1 MKYTRIF
8 YSKESKYS
16 HVKNNSELEGLLL
29 LVALICQLEF
39 MGIQVLFICTHAQ
52 LLSCVWLCDT
62 SDCSWPYS
70 ISMGFSRQEYWS
82 GLPFSPPGY
91 LLNPGI
97 EPTSPALAGRFFT
110 PQPPGKSTF
119 HIQAEKCQ
127 NDKETFTFLTFQK
140 VRLKPKP
147 ISRSRPN
154 KKWRETLVHLSVKFN
169 CSVVSNSVTPW
180 TAAHWASLSITNSW
194 SLLKLT
200 SIKSVMLSNHLIL
213 CHPLLLLPSIFPS
226 SRIFSNESVLRIRRP
241 KY

>member
-1 MKYTRIF
+1 MTYRVFK
-8 YSKESKYS
+8 
-16 HVKNNSELEGLLL
+16 
-29 LVALICQLEF
+29 
-39 MGIQVLFICTHAQ
+39 
-52 LLSCVWLCDT
+52 
-62 SDCSWPYS
+62 
-70 ISMGFSRQEYWS
+70 QEYWS

-140 VRLKPKP
+140 VRLEPKP

-169 CSVVSNSVTPW
+169 CSVVSNSLWPHGLQHTGLPCPSPTPG
-180 TAAHWASLSITNSW
+180 ACSNSHPSSQW
-194 SLLKLT
+194 
-200 SIKSVMLSNHLIL
+200 
-213 CHPLLLLPSIFPS
+213 CHPTMSPSPPAFNLSQHQGLP
-226 SRIFSNESVLRIRRP
+226 
-241 KY
+241 